1 MVTDYVGRFSKLR
14 VDTSP
19 ARWSTTTR
27 HRAPHKPL
35 LLLAMMDLFAQGSI
49 TVNLIE
55 ITPELGE
62 LFTLYWA
69 RVMPPDQRGN
79 LALPFFHLQSD
90 GFWHLIPRP
99 GKEAVLEASHQ
110 IRSVNQLRDT
120 VIGARLDEELYD
132 LLCPEESRNLL
143 RAVLIETCFAP
154 EVRPG
159 LLEQGLI
166 NAEAFRYSL
175 ELLEHARSAQ
185 VKETI
190 SEAEAYEPAVR
201 DQGFRRAVIMAYD
214 HRCALCGIRMLT
226 ADGHT
231 AVDAAHIKPWSISR
245 NDDPRNGMALC
256 RLCHWTFD
264 EGLTGISPHYQV
276 AVSPQLSTDRNFPGH
291 VLTLSGRRIL
301 GPAEEPLWPDLDALA
316 WHRQNIFRGR

>member
-1 MVTDYVGRFSKLR
+1 MDSYREEWVHRHQPEGYIHRFTHLRTDA
-14 VDTSP
+14 SP
-19 ARWSTTTR
+19 ARWSVETH

-35 LLLAMMDLFAQGSI
+35 LLLAVMDLFAQGSI
-49 TVNLIE
+49 TTNLIE
-55 ITPELGE
+55 IAPELGE

-99 GKEAVLEASHQ
+99 GKESILEASRQ

-120 VIGARLDEELYD
+120 VIGARLDEELYQ
-132 LLCPEESRNLL
+132 LLCVEESRNLL
-143 RAVLIETCFAP
+143 RTVLIESCFAP

-159 LLEQGLI
+159 LLEQGII
-166 NAEAFRYSL
+166 NAEAFQYSL
-175 ELLEHARSAQ
+175 ELLQHARSTQ

-190 SEAEAYEPAVR
+190 GEEEAYEPAVR
-201 DQGFRRAVIMAYD
+201 DQGFRRAVVTAYD

-231 AVDAAHIKPWSISR
+231 AVDAAHVKPWSISH
-245 NDDPRNGMALC
+245 NDDPRNGTRCA
-256 RLCHWTFD
+256 
-264 EGLTGISPHYQV
+264 YN
-276 AVSPQLSTDRNFPGH
+276 A
-291 VLTLSGRRIL
+291 
-301 GPAEEPLWPDLDALA
+301 
-316 WHRQNIFRGR
+316 

>member
-1 MVTDYVGRFSKLR
+1 MTDYVGRFSKLR
-14 VDTSP
+14 VDSSP
-19 ARWSTTTR
+19 ARWSARTYY
-27 HRAPHKPL
+27 RAPHKPL
-35 LLLAMMDLFAQGSI
+35 LLLAVMDLFAQGSI
-49 TVNLIE
+49 TTNLIE

-90 GFWHLIPRP
+90 GFWYLISRP
-99 GKEAVLEASHQ
+99 GKEVVLEASRQ

-120 VIGARLDEELYD
+120 VIGARLDEELYES
-132 LLCPEESRNLL
+132 LCVEESRDLL
-143 RAVLIETCFAP
+143 RAVLIESCFAP

-159 LLEQGLI
+159 LLEQGII
-166 NAEAFRYSL
+166 NAEAFQYSL
-175 ELLEHARSAQ
+175 ELLQHARSTQ

-190 SEAEAYEPAVR
+190 GEEEAYEPAVR
-201 DQGFRRAVIMAYD
+201 DQGFRRAVVTAYD

-231 AVDAAHIKPWSISR
+231 AVDAAHVKPWSISH

-264 EGLTGISPHYQV
+264 EGLISVSFHYQV
-276 AVSPQLSTDRNFPGH
+276 VTSPQLSTNHNVPGH
-291 VLTLSGRRIL
+291 LLTLSGRGIL
-301 GPAEEPLWPDLDALA
+301 GPTEKPLWPDLDALA
-316 WHRQNIFRGR
+316 WHRENVFRGR